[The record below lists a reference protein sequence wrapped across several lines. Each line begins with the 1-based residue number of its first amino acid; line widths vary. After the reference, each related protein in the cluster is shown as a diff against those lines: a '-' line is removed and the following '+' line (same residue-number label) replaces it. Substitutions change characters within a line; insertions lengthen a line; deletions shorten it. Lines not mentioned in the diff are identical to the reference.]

1 MKLSI
6 LKLLVLVPIVGISF
20 AQSPKQ
26 DQKPEFPAE
35 LKEAF
40 NRAKS
45 LRFSGMRTVTVVRA
59 GRVDTHNEYVTK
71 DGPNLRIEF
80 APGSPFAG
88 QIIVETQKERKHYFP
103 DRNEIREYPSV
114 GKKQFEGFRG
124 NYRGGRGG
132 ATHNET
138 SNGGVIAGLR
148 CTKYQLSDTN
158 NNPIVQIF
166 IEPRSGMLVKRVLFD
181 PTGNIAGSYEFVTL
195 TLDPKIQPGA
205 FKIMHKGATVVH
217 PIDDLRRH
225 GKTLG
230 IPALSLPKSSGFL
243 LENVYTRDV
252 KGAKVIVESYVAED
266 SRLTVFLTK
275 SELNASDLKRN
286 SRGEL
291 KSYVRTLNGVTI
303 VIMGEQLED
312 RLRAL
317 SSQLSE

>member
-1 MKLSI
+1 MNLCT
-6 LKLLVLVPIVGISF
+6 LKFIVLVPIACTVLG
-20 AQSPKQ
+20 QSPRQ
-26 DQKPEFPAE
+26 NQKPDFPPD

-59 GRVDTHNEYVTK
+59 GRVEIHNEYVTK
-71 DGPNLRIEF
+71 DGGNLKIEF

-124 NYRGGRGG
+124 NYRGGHSGP
-132 ATHNET
+132 THYDT
-138 SNGGVIAGLR
+138 STGGVIAGLR

-195 TLDPKIQPGA
+195 TLDPKIQSGA
-205 FKIMHKGATVVH
+205 FKIVRKGATVVY

-225 GKTLG
+225 SKTLG

-291 KSYVRTLNGVTI
+291 KSSVRTLNGLTI
-303 VIMGEQLED
+303 VIMGDQLED
-312 RLRAL
+312 RLRTL
-317 SSQLSE
+317 SSLLSE